1 MFYKYA
7 TQSTQAP
14 VYLTCCA
21 YAVPI
26 GLWWPNSETRNH
38 FSCSIFVS
46 HVRLKSE
53 VKDVSHP
60 IILSRCKALEST
72 SFVAWR
78 VVTSLHWE
86 RDKGSCSDVRE
97 LFLIS
102 FSHSLR
108 QNVTKNTKIV
118 WKCCNEDSQLDPV
131 EWCLYTMHRCFWQ
144 AKVKSISP
152 TTAGEMSNTQT
163 WSFLDSNHHDINS
176 LRWIGV
182 CDKILF
188 RNEQCNQYQPRN
200 VYRLWWK
207 HNKKRHP

>member
-1 MFYKYA
+1 MQFPLDSGGQTDKHWIISA
-7 TQSTQAP
+7 
-14 VYLTCCA
+14 C
-21 YAVPI
+21 
-26 GLWWPNSETRNH
+26 
-38 FSCSIFVS
+38 FSCSICVC
-46 HVRLKSE
+46 HIRLKSE
-53 VKDVSHP
+53 VKDVLYP

-118 WKCCNEDSQLDPV
+118 WKCCNGDSQLDPV
-131 EWCLYTMHRCFWQ
+131 EWCLYTIHRCFWQ

-200 VYRLWWK
+200 EYRLWWK